1 MKKHLVSKNELTKP
15 KSEKPYFSK
24 AIREIA
30 KRELKAFELQSD
42 EDFLTRAEIDRR
54 LNSL

>member
-1 MKKHLVSKNELTKP
+1 MEKQQAGKIAKP
-15 KSEKPYFSK
+15 LHEKRPSK

-30 KRELKAFELQSD
+30 RRELKEFELQSD
-42 EDFLTRAEIDRR
+42 ESFLTRAEIDRR